1 LYLSSCENKFCH
13 VAVTFD
19 RSEDLIKFYLDGR
32 AITTSSMSHVFG
44 IPKYTMPN
52 LPTFKKANSFKY
64 VTSALNSTAPASLKA
79 GPSLDRYFTPWIVGG
94 GYTDGMYQY
103 GNFMGGSYGGIKS
116 GLNGYLGS
124 LKFYS
129 KALTDKDVFE
139 NYRAQKGFF
148 ENIDTAPLV
157 VTPCVD

>member
-1 LYLSSCENKFCH
+1 
-13 VAVTFD
+13 
-19 RSEDLIKFYLDGR
+19 
-32 AITTSSMSHVFG
+32 
-44 IPKYTMPN
+44 
-52 LPTFKKANSFKY
+52 
-64 VTSALNSTAPASLKA
+64 
-79 GPSLDRYFTPWIVGG
+79 
-94 GYTDGMYQY
+94 
-103 GNFMGGSYGGIKS
+103 
-116 GLNGYLGS
+116 LNGYLGS